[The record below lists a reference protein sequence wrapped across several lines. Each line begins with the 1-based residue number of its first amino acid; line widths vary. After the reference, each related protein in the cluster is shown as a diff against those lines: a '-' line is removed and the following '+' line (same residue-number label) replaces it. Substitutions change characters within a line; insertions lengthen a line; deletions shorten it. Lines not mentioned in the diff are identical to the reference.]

1 MSFGNLDEAKDAATA
16 AATGF
21 LGDIKQKMSKVRDD
35 DAARL
40 RSTDRPI
47 SNAFC
52 FPRSRTRRSPTSS
65 SSPPA
70 PFLAVRHA
78 RARQPR
84 GDAPAPQEAR
94 RRDPVRAGPPLQR
107 RHGPHAVQ
115 PRRGELWKGG
125 VRAQLSGAFCYHTG
139 PHTTAFAL

>member
-47 SNAFC
+47 SNAFWLHW
-52 FPRSRTRRSPTSS
+52 FPYDRVGVVN
-65 SSPPA
+65 A
-70 PFLAVRHA
+70 
-78 RARQPR
+78 
-84 GDAPAPQEAR
+84 
-94 RRDPVRAGPPLQR
+94 DP
-107 RHGPHAVQ
+107 
-115 PRRGELWKGG
+115 
-125 VRAQLSGAFCYHTG
+125 
-139 PHTTAFAL
+139 